1 VDAIFNALQKLEAAG
16 RSGIDVTRRLGV
28 KLGFIILAHQDLHRT
43 AQLVRFLT
51 NNDCP
56 VSLHIDQNASP
67 EEVIELMADL
77 NHIKSVV
84 YPKREKCG
92 WGQFSIVQATLNA
105 AEVLLESHP
114 DVTNVFMASG
124 SCLPVRPIKQL
135 KAFLERHKDIDFIES
150 FSEKDEK
157 WVKGGLDQERFTL
170 YFPISWRKH
179 RFAFDRLIDLQRI
192 LNVSRTVPKHVS
204 PHMGSQWWCLTT
216 STLRKIIE
224 DPDRQKND
232 RFFSKCWIP
241 DESYFQS
248 LARNHS
254 EHIRPQS
261 LTFSIFDTQ
270 GKPFLLYDDHLND
283 LPKTN
288 AFFVRKVWPGSNK
301 LYHHLLKTN
310 RKNFPLSNTNEEAF
324 AGIFSQAN
332 TTSISGGKGQA
343 LQGRFP
349 KSSSNK
355 AGMACDD
362 FGVLIGFGYLFQD
375 FVDWAREAKGLNV
388 FQNIFKRRHF
398 MFYKKIALVKGNLT
412 ADVKLRNMNPKRYL
426 SNFLKSQKSDKC
438 TAIMYDVSDNQK
450 IMPDITRD
458 EYAHFIVVQEAWLL
472 SIANSEMKLKGKI
485 MQARVLQ
492 ARERKMLQALKEGK
506 HASCTIFSLED
517 ALNTPG
523 LVLQA
528 ALQILDPEIGAQ
540 PTAIP
545 QLVDTS
551 KLDRLVRKLSKSGVS
566 VNFKPDKKRKKP
578 QKSTKK
584 EIIKPY
590 VVR

>member
-1 VDAIFNALQKLEAAG
+1 M
-16 RSGIDVTRRLGV
+16 GV
-28 KLGFIILAHQDLHRT
+28 KLGFIILAHRDLHRT
-43 AQLVRFLT
+43 VQLVRFLA

-56 VSLHIDQNASP
+56 VSLHIDQNTSL
-67 EEVIELMADL
+67 EEVNELMADL
-77 NHIKSVV
+77 NHVKNVV

-105 AEVLLESHP
+105 AEVLLENHP

-150 FSEKDEK
+150 FSERDER

-170 YFPISWRKH
+170 YFPLSWRKY
-179 RFAFDRLIDLQRI
+179 RYAFDRLIDLQRM
-192 LNVSRTVPKHVS
+192 LNVNRAVPKHIS
-204 PHMGSQWWCLTT
+204 PHMGSQWWCLTAP
-216 STLRKIIE
+216 TLKKIIE
-224 DPDRQKND
+224 DPDRQEND
-232 RFFSKCWIP
+232 RYFSKCWIP

-248 LARNHS
+248 LVRNHS

-261 LTFSIFDTQ
+261 LTFSIFDAQ

-288 AFFVRKVWPGSNK
+288 AFFVRKVWPGSHK
-301 LYHHLLKTN
+301 LYHHLLKTK

-324 AGIFSQAN
+324 NEIFSRAN
-332 TTSISGGKGQA
+332 AISTTGGKGQA
-343 LQGRFP
+343 LQGRYP
-349 KSSSNK
+349 NSAVKNTS
-355 AGMACDD
+355 MAHDD

-388 FQNIFKRRHF
+388 FHNIFKPRQF
-398 MFYKKIALVKGNLT
+398 TFYKKIALAKGNLA
-412 ADVKLRNMNPKRYL
+412 ADAKLRDMNPKSYL
-426 SNFLKSQKSDKC
+426 SNFLKSQRSDKC
-438 TAIMYDVSDNQK
+438 TAVMYDVSDNQK
-450 IMPDITRD
+450 IIPDITRD
-458 EYAHFIVVQEAWLL
+458 ECAHFVVVQEAWLL
-472 SIANSEMKLKGKI
+472 SVANNEMKLKGKI
-485 MQARVLQ
+485 MQAKILQ
-492 ARERKMLQALKEGK
+492 ARERKILQALKEDK
-506 HASCTIFSLED
+506 HAGCTIFSLEE

-528 ALQILDPEIGAQ
+528 ALQILDPETRAQ

-545 QLVDTS
+545 QLVDTL

-566 VNFKPDKKRKKP
+566 VNFKPGKKRKKP
-578 QKSTKK
+578 QKPAKK

-590 VVR
+590 VVK